1 MKLSEIGSVFHKAGK
16 NIEEKTSL
24 AGILT
29 GYSAENAWNIKAK
42 NSDIYD
48 LKGYVHELLARSGIL
63 NWHFEAH
70 SCDFTN
76 EKTMAIKKNDDLLGF
91 LGEVKA
97 VVLEQFGIEQPLFAF
112 NFDLEKLAVG
122 QLERSFSPVP
132 KFPPIKRDVAIVVDE
147 KMQAQFLLDEI
158 KEKGGEF
165 LKNTKVFDIF
175 QGESIGAGKKS
186 LAFNLTFY
194 SLERT
199 LTEEEVESQMKQI
212 LEALEAKFSAKLRS

>member
-1 MKLSEIGSVFHKAGK
+1 
-16 NIEEKTSL
+16 
-24 AGILT
+24 
-29 GYSAENAWNIKAK
+29 
-42 NSDIYD
+42 
-48 LKGYVHELLARSGIL
+48 
-63 NWHFEAH
+63 
-70 SCDFTN
+70 
-76 EKTMAIKKNDDLLGF
+76 

-97 VVLEQFGIEQPLFAF
+97 GVLEQFGIEQPLFAF
-112 NFDLEKLAVG
+112 TFDLEKLAVG
-122 QLERSFSPVP
+122 RLERSFSPVP
-132 KFPPIKRDVAIVVDE
+132 KFPPIKRDLAIVVDE

>member
-1 MKLSEIGSVFHKAGK
+1 
-16 NIEEKTSL
+16 
-24 AGILT
+24 
-29 GYSAENAWNIKAK
+29 
-42 NSDIYD
+42 
-48 LKGYVHELLARSGIL
+48 
-63 NWHFEAH
+63 
-70 SCDFTN
+70 
-76 EKTMAIKKNDDLLGF
+76 MAIKKNDDLLGF

-97 VVLEQFGIEQPLFAF
+97 GVLEQFGIEQPLFAF

-122 QLERSFSPVP
+122 RLERSFSPVP
-132 KFPPIKRDVAIVVDE
+132 KFPPIKRDLAIVVDE

-165 LKNTKVFDIF
+165 LQNTKVFDIF